1 MFRPNA
7 LMRERCQL
15 VRLIAEMVHLFF
27 TVPNPK
33 SMEKIRYE
41 GFVLM
46 TKMQQWYDLLPSDLE
61 ISECVAPPLYE
72 LQ

>member
-1 MFRPNA
+1 
-7 LMRERCQL
+7 MRERCQL

-27 TVPNPK
+27 AVPSLR
-33 SMEKIRYE
+33 SMDKIRDE

-46 TKMQQWYDLLPSDLE
+46 TRLQQWYDLLPSDLE
-61 ISECVAPPLYE
+61 FSEHLAAPLYE